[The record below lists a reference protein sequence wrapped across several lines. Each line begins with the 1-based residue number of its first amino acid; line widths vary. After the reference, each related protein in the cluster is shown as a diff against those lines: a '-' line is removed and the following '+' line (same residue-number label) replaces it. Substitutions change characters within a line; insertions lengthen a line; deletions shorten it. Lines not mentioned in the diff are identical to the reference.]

1 MNEIAP
7 WKERKKARAGQRA
20 HKRRTTL
27 KRKVIAHYGGKCEW
41 CYTTD
46 VAVLCIDHIENDG
59 ADHRRELGFNGAS
72 TYAWLKKNRYPQG
85 FQVLCANCNFIK
97 EMEHRKEALGI
108 KHFESEADK
117 KVALEKYTNGQ
128 NCCQGCG
135 EKNIEVLTFI
145 PSDEIKATLDENAKK
160 KIIDWIKANN
170 YPEGFQVL
178 CMNCNLKR
186 YTIE

>member
-1 MNEIAP
+1 MGDIAP
-7 WKERKKARAGQRA
+7 WKERKKVRAGVRS
-20 HKRRTTL
+20 HKRRTNL
-27 KRKVIAHYGGKCEW
+27 KHRVIAQYGGRCEW
-41 CYTTD
+41 CHTTD

-72 TYAWLKKNRYPQG
+72 TYTWLKKNNYPAG

-97 EMEHRKEALGI
+97 EMEHRKETLGI
-108 KHFESEADK
+108 THFESEDSK
-117 KVALEKYTNGQ
+117 KVALHKYTDGKM
-128 NCCQGCG
+128 CCGSCG
-135 EKNIEVLTFI
+135 EQNIEVLTFI
-145 PSDEIKATLDENAKK
+145 PSESLKDSIDENGKK
-160 KIIDWIKANN
+160 KILTWIKANN